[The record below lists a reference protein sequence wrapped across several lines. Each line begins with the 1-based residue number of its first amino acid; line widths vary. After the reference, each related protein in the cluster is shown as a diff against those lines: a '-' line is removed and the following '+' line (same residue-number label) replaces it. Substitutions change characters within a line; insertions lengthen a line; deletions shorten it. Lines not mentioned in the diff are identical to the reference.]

1 MTFQHLVVRPRLE
14 ALTGARGPAALMV
27 FAQHAGESGFLPIV
41 APASLAVSFFF
52 VLSGFVLA
60 YAYFDERFLG
70 LQFIRARFARI
81 WPATMLS
88 ILLVLV
94 ILPRHAYLPQQLDVL
109 SSGLVFLTNG
119 LLLQS
124 LIPIPDFYFALNAVA
139 WSISVEW
146 CFYLVFPALNRLLR
160 RFAVKPLVVL
170 AMIGAFLTLL
180 AIQLG
185 WSAFDATAL
194 AQPTWHGIVYI
205 NPAVRLF
212 EFGSG
217 ILAGQLW
224 CKAKISLRR
233 EQLVALLR
241 RSSLLWQV
249 SIAEVLLLGCLFYL
263 LFISYQWD
271 PGIAVA
277 FGDSVRLLLLQWWS
291 AIVLVALTCLLAFR
305 LGFFTR
311 SILCHP
317 SMLRLGELSF
327 GIYLFHQPLLKWLTL
342 RFANPQYNMTI
353 FKTMPTWSYSIILL
367 TLTLILSAFS
377 HDLLEP
383 RARRWLVNKPRR

>member
-170 AMIGAFLTLL
+170 AMIGAFLALHQSWP
-180 AIQLG
+180 ARIPEPN
-185 WSAFDATAL
+185 SNKRTA
-194 AQPTWHGIVYI
+194 G
-205 NPAVRLF
+205 
-212 EFGSG
+212 
-217 ILAGQLW
+217 
-224 CKAKISLRR
+224 
-233 EQLVALLR
+233 
-241 RSSLLWQV
+241 
-249 SIAEVLLLGCLFYL
+249 
-263 LFISYQWD
+263 
-271 PGIAVA
+271 
-277 FGDSVRLLLLQWWS
+277 
-291 AIVLVALTCLLAFR
+291 
-305 LGFFTR
+305 
-311 SILCHP
+311 
-317 SMLRLGELSF
+317 
-327 GIYLFHQPLLKWLTL
+327 
-342 RFANPQYNMTI
+342 
-353 FKTMPTWSYSIILL
+353 
-367 TLTLILSAFS
+367 LI
-377 HDLLEP
+377 
-383 RARRWLVNKPRR
+383 